1 MLQNIPLRGHRDSAK
16 NDEELAENE
25 LTNLGNLVELLWH
38 RVENFYGTEL
48 SILVITNLFV
58 AIIR

>member
-16 NDEELAENE
+16 NGEELAEND